1 MNYFK
6 LFLINIETPII
17 GIVSSIKKYFWTLK
31 KNVFFNVL
39 ALLFPLVLLF
49 DLNPPWLLKLVQP
62 WFAVLFHSVH
72 SLSVSEGGGVF
83 QRLLCR
89 PIIYWIVMRFCFVY
103 LFYWCNFPCV
113 CFRQIWALKL
123 SYFRPTGE
131 LVHVHLCRDWDCIC
145 SGGFSVP

>member
-17 GIVSSIKKYFWTLK
+17 GIVSYIKNIFECK
-31 KNVFFNVL
+31 KCVFNVL
-39 ALLFPLVLLF
+39 ALLSPLVLLF
-49 DLNPPWLLKLVQP
+49 DLNPPWLLKVVRP

-72 SLSVSEGGGVF
+72 SLSVSDCVSEGGGVF

-113 CFRQIWALKL
+113 CFRQIWALKI
-123 SYFRPTGE
+123 SYFRHTGE
-131 LVHVHLCRDWDCIC
+131 LVHVHLCRD
-145 SGGFSVP
+145 